1 MKLLKLLPTLLM
13 LFSAASYAAEP
24 LVYVVR
30 TGDTLST
37 IAQKQIGSPI
47 FRKGDGSLFKLLKMN
62 PTVKD
67 ADLIFVG
74 QLLFISTSEDRIL
87 SVLKPKKV
95 SEGSEAAPTEI
106 SRTLA
111 SGEVA
116 QPTTEAAKNNLPQT
130 STIESNPKSQ
140 IKFQTGFEFFRID
153 SKDSSTGGASVLL
166 SNMNPVF
173 DLSWELNWNKDW
185 SSVLS
190 LNAQSFKVL
199 DDQSSASRT
208 IVDASGTKFGFEV
221 GAMKNWTSSAR
232 SLFAFTYGE
241 KLFTHSVT
249 TNDVTIDRVGISALK
264 LSYEQDV
271 FRIKNARL
279 GIGGDASY
287 LFPGSGPGYHTNDG
301 YAAGFYSYLN
311 HDLKNVSLSGR
322 LQYAIE
328 RQNSTL
334 TNQSRSNVVSIF
346 FGADDRGMRS
356 RL

>member
-1 MKLLKLLPTLLM
+1 MKILKLFPTLIM

-62 PTVKD
+62 PIVKD

-74 QLLFISTSEDRIL
+74 QLLFISPSEGQKL
-87 SVLKPKKV
+87 SVLKPKTI
-95 SEGSEAAPTEI
+95 SEAAPTEI
-106 SRTLA
+106 LRTLA
-111 SGEVA
+111 SDEKA
-116 QPTTEAAKNNLPQT
+116 QPTTESAKNNLLQT
-130 STIESNPKSQ
+130 SIVESNPKSY

-153 SKDSSTGGASVLL
+153 SKDSSTGGTSTLL
-166 SNMNPVF
+166 SNMNPVI

-190 LNAQSFKVL
+190 LNAQTFKVL
-199 DDQSSASRT
+199 DDQTSASRT
-208 IVDASGTKFGFEV
+208 IVDASGTKLGFAV
-221 GAMKNWTSSAR
+221 GAMKGWTASAR
-232 SLFAFTYGE
+232 SLFAFTYSE
-241 KLFTHSVT
+241 KLFTHSVA
-249 TNDVTIDRVGISALK
+249 TNSITIDRVGIPAFK
-264 LSYEQDV
+264 LNYEQDF

-279 GIGGDASY
+279 GVGGDASY
-287 LFPGSGPGYHTNDG
+287 LLPGSGPGYGTNDG
-301 YAAGFYSYLN
+301 YAAGLYSYLN
-311 HDLKNVSLSGR
+311 HDLKNVSLSGQ

-334 TNQSRSNVVSIF
+334 TNQSRSSVGF
-346 FGADDRGMRS
+346 TFGLRWGFDE
-356 RL
+356 